1 VGATVDL
8 RDDALGREVW
18 VVAGVVVVGVIMS
31 ILDTTIVNVALETL
45 SRDLHASLSSIQWVS
60 TGYLLSLATVIPMA
74 GWASERWGAKRVWMI
89 SVALFVAGSALC
101 GAAWSTESLIVFR
114 VLQGFGGG
122 MIMPV
127 GMSVLT
133 QTAGPTKVGRVMSV
147 IGVPMLLG
155 PVLGPV
161 IGGLI
166 LNSTTW
172 RWIFYVNVPIGALGL
187 ALAWKLLPSDAGRT
201 DAGRLDWTG
210 LLLLSPGLAGIVFGL
225 SETETHGG
233 IGAAIAF
240 GPILAGIAL
249 VVGFVLHALRAARP
263 LIDVRLFRQRQFA
276 AASSTTFF
284 LGAGLFGAMIVIPLY
299 YQVARGESPLT
310 AGLLMA
316 PQGLGAALVMPV
328 AGRLTDRV
336 GGGRVAIV
344 GLLVCTVATLPFA
357 FVGPHTS
364 YAWLAAILVVRGI
377 GFGSAMMPSMAA
389 AYATLERAAVPRATS
404 ALNVFQRVGGSV
416 GTAFLAV
423 ILQGR
428 IKANLH
434 LTGGGQNAVRELPAS
449 VRQRVAEPLA
459 HAFAQTFWWALA
471 LIAVAIIPAGI
482 LALLSR
488 PPTRPAARLEVRPPS
503 TPESPP
509 PDPSRGRT
517 RAPAA

>member
-1 VGATVDL
+1 M
-8 RDDALGREVW
+8 REDDVLGREVW
-18 VVAGVVVVGVIMS
+18 IVAGVVVVGVIMS

-45 SRDLHASLSSIQWVS
+45 SRDLHASLNSIQWVS
-60 TGYLLSLATVIPMA
+60 TGYLLSLATVIPLA
-74 GWASERWGAKRVWMI
+74 GWASEHFGAKRVWMI
-89 SVALFVAGSALC
+89 SVAMFVAGSVLC
-101 GAAWSTESLIVFR
+101 GAAWSTGSLIFFR
-114 VLQGFGGG
+114 ILQGFGGG
-122 MIMPV
+122 LIMPV
-127 GMSVLT
+127 GMSVLM

-166 LNSTTW
+166 LNSISW
-172 RWIFYVNVPIGALGL
+172 RWIFYVNVPVGALGL
-187 ALAWKLLPSDAGRT
+187 ALAWKLLPGAAGRA
-201 DAGRLDWTG
+201 DAGRLDWRG
-210 LLLLSPGLAGIVFGL
+210 LLLLSPGLGAVVFGL

-233 IGAAIAF
+233 IGAPIAF
-240 GPILAGIAL
+240 GPIVAGLAL
-249 VVGFVLHALRAARP
+249 VVLFALHALRAPRP

-316 PQGLGAALVMPV
+316 PQGLGAALVMPF

-336 GGGRVAIV
+336 GGGRVAIL
-344 GLLVCTVATLPFA
+344 GLTVCVIATLPFA
-357 FVGPHTS
+357 WVGPHTS
-364 YAWLAAILVVRGI
+364 YAWLAAILVVRGM

-389 AYATLERAAVPRATS
+389 AFATLERAAVPRATS

-423 ILQGR
+423 ILQNR
-428 IKANLH
+428 IKANLPAA
-434 LTGGGQNAVRELPAS
+434 GGGQDPIRRLPAGVRE
-449 VRQRVAEPLA
+449 RVAAPLA

-471 LIAVAIIPAGI
+471 VIAIAMVPAGI
-482 LALLSR
+482 LAVLSR
-488 PPTRPAARLEVRPPS
+488 PRRAARPGGPPPS
-503 TPESPP
+503 TPESPR
-509 PDPSRGRT
+509 PDRSPERIRS
-517 RAPAA
+517 PAA